1 MSPKEKFN
9 KAKNFHLSGNYL
21 EAQRIYIELVK
32 NNKDNF
38 LLHNLIGTTYLQT
51 KNYDLAI
58 KHINISIKINPNFP
72 DNYNNKG
79 IALAEKKEFSEA
91 IRNYDEAILI
101 KDNYFDAYFNK
112 AVALKNIKK
121 FKESID
127 YFNLCLK
134 IDQKNPKIYNN
145 LGNLFVLLKRYDQAL
160 DAFDKAII
168 LDKNFAE
175 AYSNRGELHQTHF
188 DNYNLAIKDY
198 KKAITINNKL
208 DFVYGK
214 LVHAKM
220 YLNDW
225 ENFDNH
231 ISDIKKGILNN
242 DNIIAPF
249 PLLSLIDEP
258 KLHKIVAEKFSNK
271 IFNKSQ
277 NVIKKNIQV
286 EGKIKI
292 GYFSARLHDSPTLH
306 LMLDVF
312 KNHDKSKFEIYGF
325 SHGGID
331 DYWTKKIKKYFDK
344 FYDVTQLST
353 EEILSLGKKNKIQ
366 VSINLTGHTLNARD
380 EIFFNQISPIQI
392 NYLGYPGTLGS
403 KVYDYVIADKI
414 VLPKKFENNYS
425 EKVLHLP
432 DCYQPNQANRKISNK
447 KFKKE
452 YFELPQNKLIF
463 GCFNNSYKITPQ
475 IFNCWMEILKKTK
488 NSILWLLQS
497 DSLAQKN
504 LIKEAK
510 TKGINENRIIFAKR
524 VSVEEHLK
532 RISFMDL
539 FLDTYPYNAHTTA
552 SEALR
557 MKVPVL
563 TLKGDSF
570 ASRVASSLLYNVGLE
585 KLVVKD
591 FNHYIKTAINL
602 ANNRELNRL
611 KRHLS
616 KDANTEKIFNSKK
629 FTKNLEKIYE
639 DIVK

>member
-1 MSPKEKFN
+1 MNPQEKFN
-9 KAKNFHLSGNYL
+9 KAKNLHLSGNYL
-21 EAQRIYIELVK
+21 EAQKIYIELIK

-58 KHINISIKINPNFP
+58 QHFDISIKINPNFP

-79 IALAEKKEFSEA
+79 IALAEKKEFSKA
-91 IRNYDEAILI
+91 IKNYDQAILI
-101 KDNYFDAYFNK
+101 KDNYFDAYLNK

-121 FKESID
+121 FQESVD
-127 YFNLCLK
+127 YFNLCSK
-134 IDQKNPKIYNN
+134 INPKNPKIYNN
-145 LGNLFVLLKRYDQAL
+145 LGNLFVILKRYDAAL
-160 DAFDKAII
+160 DAFDEAII

-175 AYSNRGELHQTHF
+175 AYSNRGELHQTYF
-188 DNYNLAIKDY
+188 NNYDLAIKDY
-198 KKAITINNKL
+198 KKAIKINNKL

-242 DNIIAPF
+242 NNIIAPF

-271 IFNKSQ
+271 IFNQSKS
-277 NVIKKNIQV
+277 VIKKNIQLN
-286 EGKIKI
+286 GKIKI

-325 SHGGID
+325 SHGGTD
-331 DYWTKKIKKYFDK
+331 DRWTKKIKKYFDE

-353 EEILSLGKKNKIQ
+353 KEILTLGKKNKIQ
-366 VSINLTGHTLNARD
+366 ISINLTGHTLNARD
-380 EIFFNQISPIQI
+380 EIFSNHISPIQI

-403 KVYDYVIADKI
+403 KVYDYIIADKI

-425 EKVLHLP
+425 EKILLLP
-432 DCYQPNQANRKISNK
+432 DCYQPNQANRKVSNK
-447 KFKKE
+447 ELKKE
-452 YFELPQNKLIF
+452 YFDLPQNEFIF

-488 NSILWLLQS
+488 NSILWLLQN

-510 TKGINENRIIFAKR
+510 NKGINENRIIFAKR

-563 TLKGDSF
+563 TLEGNSF

-585 KLVVKD
+585 ELVVKD

-602 ANNRELNRL
+602 ANNGGIDQL

-616 KDANTEKIFNSKK
+616 KDANTKKLFNSKK

-639 DIVK
+639 DILK

>member
-1 MSPKEKFN
+1 MNPQEKFH
-9 KAKNFHLSGNYL
+9 KAKNLHLSGNYL
-21 EAQRIYIELVK
+21 EAQKIYIELIK

-38 LLHNLIGTTYLQT
+38 LLHNLIGTTYLQA

-58 KHINISIKINPNFP
+58 QHIDISIKINPNFP

-79 IALAEKKEFSEA
+79 IALAEKKEFSKA
-91 IRNYDEAILI
+91 IKNYDQAILI
-101 KDNYFDAYFNK
+101 KDNYFDAYLNK

-121 FKESID
+121 FQESVD

-134 IDQKNPKIYNN
+134 INPKNPKIYNN
-145 LGNLFVLLKRYDQAL
+145 LGNLFVILKRYDEAI

-175 AYSNRGELHQTHF
+175 AYSNRGELHQTYF
-188 DNYNLAIKDY
+188 KNYDLAIKDY

-225 ENFDNH
+225 KNFDNH

-249 PLLSLIDEP
+249 PLLALIDEP
-258 KLHKIVAEKFSNK
+258 KLHKIVAEKFSNR
-271 IFNKSQ
+271 IFNKSKGI
-277 NVIKKNIQV
+277 IKKNIQV

-292 GYFSARLHDSPTLH
+292 GYFSAEFHNHAVMH

-312 KNHDKSKFEIYGF
+312 KNHNNSKFKIYGF
-325 SHGGID
+325 SVGSKRD
-331 DYWTKKIKKYFDK
+331 DWTKKVKVYFDE
-344 FYDVTQLST
+344 FIDVSYMSDTEIKSLS
-353 EEILSLGKKNKIQ
+353 KKLKLDIA
-366 VSINLTGHTLNARD
+366 INLTGHTSNARNS
-380 EIFFNQISPIQI
+380 IFFNQVAPKQV
-392 NYLGYPGTLGS
+392 NYLGYPGTMGS
-403 KVYDYVIADKI
+403 KFYDYIIADKI
-414 VLPKKFENNYS
+414 VITEENKKYFS
-425 EKVLHLP
+425 EEVIYLTN
-432 DCYQPNQANRKISNK
+432 CYQANQEKIEVSDK
-447 KFKKE
+447 EFTKE
-452 YFELPQNKLIF
+452 YFDLPQNKFVF

-497 DSLAQKN
+497 DNLGQKN

-510 TKGINENRIIFAKR
+510 NKGINENRIIFAKR

-563 TLKGDSF
+563 TLEGSSF

-585 KLVVKD
+585 ELVVKD
-591 FNHYIKTAINL
+591 FNHYIKTAISL
-602 ANNRELNRL
+602 ANNGGIDKL

-616 KDANTEKIFNSKK
+616 KDANT
-629 FTKNLEKIYE
+629 
-639 DIVK
+639 

>member
-1 MSPKEKFN
+1 MNSREKFN
-9 KAKNFHLSGNYL
+9 IANNLHLSGNYL
-21 EAQRIYIELVK
+21 EAQKIYIELIK
-32 NNKDNF
+32 NNEDNF

-58 KHINISIKINPNFP
+58 QHIDISIKINPNFP

-79 IALAEKKEFSEA
+79 IALAEKKEFSKA
-91 IRNYDEAILI
+91 IKNYDQAILI
-101 KDNYFDAYFNK
+101 KDNYFDAYLNK
-112 AVALKNIKK
+112 AIALKNIKK
-121 FKESID
+121 FQESVD

-134 IDQKNPKIYNN
+134 INPKNPKIYNN
-145 LGNLFVLLKRYDQAL
+145 LGNLFVILKRYNEAL
-160 DAFDKAII
+160 NALDKAII
-168 LDKNFAE
+168 LDEDFAE

-188 DNYNLAIKDY
+188 NNYDLAIKDY
-198 KKAITINNKL
+198 KKAIAINNKL

-242 DNIIAPF
+242 ENIIAPF
-249 PLLSLIDEP
+249 PLLALIDEP

-271 IFNKSQ
+271 IFKKSES
-277 NVIKKNIQV
+277 VIKKNIQA

-292 GYFSARLHDSPTLH
+292 GYFSAEFHNHAVMH

-312 KNHDKSKFEIYGF
+312 KNHNKSEFKIYGF
-325 SHGGID
+325 SIGSKKD
-331 DYWTKKIKKYFDK
+331 EWTKKVKVYFDE
-344 FYDVTQLST
+344 FIDVSYMTDAEIKSLS
-353 EEILSLGKKNKIQ
+353 KKLKLDI
-366 VSINLTGHTLNARD
+366 VINLTGHTSNARNS
-380 EIFFNQISPIQI
+380 IFFNQLAPKQV
-392 NYLGYPGTLGS
+392 NYLGYPGTMGS
-403 KVYDYVIADKI
+403 KFYDYIIADEI
-414 VLPKKFENNYS
+414 VIPEENKKYFS
-425 EKVLHLP
+425 EEVIYLTN
-432 DCYQPNQANRKISNK
+432 CYQANQEKIEVSDK
-447 KFKKE
+447 EFKKE
-452 YFELPQNKLIF
+452 HFDLPQNKFIF

-510 TKGINENRIIFAKR
+510 NKGINENRIIFAKR

-532 RISFMDL
+532 RISFIDL

-563 TLKGDSF
+563 TLEGNSF

-585 KLVVKD
+585 ELVVKD

-602 ANNRELNRL
+602 ANSGRIDKL
-611 KRHLS
+611 KRYLS
-616 KDANTEKIFNSKK
+616 KDANTEKLFNSKK

-639 DIVK
+639 DILK